1 MTKKKTYLFIIKTSI
16 LWWHKI
22 PLELGIF
29 AKVVRFHGIK
39 IGLLGKIIIENT
51 PERMNEDFLRH
62 QLAIV
67 HTPAG
72 VKKLLGELVNLI

>member
-39 IGLLGKIIIENT
+39 IGLLGKIIVENM
-51 PERMNEDFLRH
+51 PERMK
-62 QLAIV
+62 IS
-67 HTPAG
+67 
-72 VKKLLGELVNLI
+72 

>member
-29 AKVVRFHGIK
+29 AKVVRFHGIE
-39 IGLLGKIIIENT
+39 IGLLGKIIIENM
-51 PERMNEDFLRH
+51 PER
-62 QLAIV
+62 IK
-67 HTPAG
+67 TS
-72 VKKLLGELVNLI
+72 